1 MPLRAHARVSYYYDD
16 RKCHFGKPQIFDC
29 PARSYLCSN
38 ARAGQLS
45 LPYYEADD
53 YQAPV
58 SCRRHVST
66 WPIATFAA
74 VAQGRS
80 VGIGG
85 KRTSPAVYEYTA
97 W

>member
-16 RKCHFGKPQIFDC
+16 RKCHFGKPQIFEC
-29 PARSYLCSN
+29 PALATSALT
-38 ARAGQLS
+38 RALGNFP
-45 LPYYEADD
+45 LPYNEADD

-58 SCRRHVST
+58 ACRWHVSK

-80 VGIGG
+80 VSEE
-85 KRTSPAVYEYTA
+85 KRTSPTVYEYTA
-97 W
+97 